1 MSPPEARV
9 VQSALK
15 VLKALEYLCRA
26 PQAVSLEQLAQE
38 LSVTAPTAYRVV
50 NTLIETGYARTNGF
64 HNGYVATLKV
74 MELGSHVYGSFDL
87 RDAAR
92 AAFRPVGMRFGET
105 ITIAK
110 SEGSE
115 AVFIEKMRAG
125 ASLVFYCDVGRRL
138 PVHIGAAGRCIMAHL
153 DDEEFENY
161 LEGELI
167 ARTPE
172 THTSPDVLR
181 ALRAQTVE
189 DGYVLSVDEV
199 DIGVSAIA
207 VPLLASGG
215 RLLGAAAIA
224 NTSTAWTAQD
234 RADRVAAMKMAAAS
248 MVTAVPDREGAR

>member
-38 LSVTAPTAYRVV
+38 LSVAQPTAYRIV
-50 NTLIETGYARTNGF
+50 NTLITTGYARANGF
-64 HNGYVATLKV
+64 HGGYVATLKV
-74 MELGSHVYGSFDL
+74 MELSSQVHGAFDL

-92 AAFRPVGMRFGET
+92 ATFRPVGMQFGET

-110 SEGSE
+110 AEGSE
-115 AVFIEKMRAG
+115 AVFIEKIRTG
-125 ASLVFYCDVGRRL
+125 ASLVFYCDIGRRL
-138 PVHIGAAGRCIMAHL
+138 PIHIGAAGRCILAHL
-153 DDEEFENY
+153 DDREFEDY

-167 ARTPE
+167 ARTSA
-172 THTSPDVLR
+172 THTSPAVLR
-181 ALRAQTVE
+181 AQRSQALE

-207 VPLLASGG
+207 VPLLGSGG
-215 RLLGAAAIA
+215 RILGAAAIA
-224 NTSTAWTAQD
+224 NTSTAWTPED
-234 RADRVAAMKMAAAS
+234 RADRVRAMKMAAAN
-248 MVTAVPDREGAR
+248 MFTAPSGEGPS